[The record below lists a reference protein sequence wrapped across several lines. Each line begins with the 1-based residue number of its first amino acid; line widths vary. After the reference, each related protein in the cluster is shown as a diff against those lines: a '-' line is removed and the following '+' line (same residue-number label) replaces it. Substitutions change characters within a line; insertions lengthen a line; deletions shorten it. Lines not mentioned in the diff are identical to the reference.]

1 MKFRAAAVIAGFVL
15 ITWPAM
21 GDPVPGP
28 IVIAHRGAS
37 GYLPE
42 HTLESYALAYG
53 QGADYIEPDLVR
65 TQDGVFVC
73 LHDIHL
79 ELTTDVKD
87 QFPDRARKDGRWYPT
102 DFTLAEIKQLKAVER
117 LPKRFPK
124 GKSDFVVPTF
134 QEMIELIQGLNATT
148 GREVGI
154 YPELKE
160 PAWHREEGLPM
171 EEAFLKILAEY
182 GYAGPG
188 AKCFVQCFEPEP
200 LQRMRGELG
209 STLPQVFLM
218 STGPS
223 AAAQFTPEALAKI
236 KAYANGIGPDKGLID
251 KDPAIVER
259 AHTAGL
265 LVHPYTLR
273 ADALGEKYTTSEAEI
288 EQFYR
293 VYKVDGMFTDFP
305 DRSVRFLHP

>member
-1 MKFRAAAVIAGFVL
+1 MNIRPAVAVLCLALAGQAAF
-15 ITWPAM
+15 
-21 GDPVPGP
+21 GDPAPTQ

-42 HTLESYALAYG
+42 HTLEAYALAHG

-65 TQDGVFVC
+65 TKDGAFVC

-79 ELTTDVKD
+79 ELTTDVND
-87 QFPDRARKDGRWYPT
+87 QFPDRARKDGRWYPA
-102 DFTLAEIKQLKAVER
+102 DFALAEIKQLQAIER

-124 GKSDFVVPTF
+124 GKSDFEVPTF

-160 PAWHREEGLPM
+160 PAWHRKEGLPM

-182 GYAGPG
+182 GYTGPE

-218 STGPS
+218 SAG
-223 AAAQFTPEALAKI
+223 AQTRFTPEELAKT
-236 KAYANGIGPDKGLID
+236 KAFANGIGPDKGLID
-251 KDPAIVER
+251 KDPGIVER
-259 AHTAGL
+259 AHAAGL
-265 LVHPYTLR
+265 LIHPYTLR
-273 ADALGEKYTTSEAEI
+273 ADALGEKYATPEAEI
-288 EQFYR
+288 EQFFR